1 MPAPTTL
8 SYVDYVASGSTA
20 NFGVSIP
27 YLAKADITVTV
38 NGVPVTFTW
47 LNNQT
52 VLLDAVPAAATA
64 VRITRTT
71 PIAVALVTE
80 ADGSVLSAADLN
92 RQDLQNLYLIQELK
106 EKVDSLQAQLNSLVV
121 LAGNLPAV
129 TTGDNGKILQVVSG
143 VWTLVVTNTTTVVK
157 DEQVDGTV
165 LKLQK
170 KTVPLVT
177 IGAAPTVSG
186 WLDTHTGTAC

>member
-8 SYVDYVASGSTA
+8 SYVDYVASGVTA
-20 NFGVSIP
+20 TFGVTIP

-38 NGVPVTFTW
+38 NGTPVTFTW
-47 LNNQT
+47 LNNST
-52 VLLDAVPAAATA
+52 VLLNSTPAGGAA

-80 ADGSVLSAADLN
+80 QDGSVLSAEDLN
-92 RQDLQNLYLIQELK
+92 EQDLQNLYLIQELK

-121 LAGNLPAV
+121 LAGNLPTV

-143 VWTLVVTNTTTVVK
+143 VWTLVATNTLTIM
-157 DEQVDGTV
+157 DDFQVDGV
-165 LKLQK
+165 NLKLQK

-177 IGAAPTVSG
+177 IGATPSISAWT
-186 WLDTHTGTAC
+186 DAHTGTAC

>member
-1 MPAPTTL
+1 MPSPTTL

-20 NFGVSIP
+20 TFGVTIP
-27 YLAKADITVTV
+27 YLSKADITVTV
-38 NGVPVTFTW
+38 NGSPVTFSW

-52 VLLDAVPAAATA
+52 VLLDATPAASAA

-80 ADGSVLSAADLN
+80 QDGSVLSAADLN
-92 RQDLQNLYLIQELK
+92 EQDLQNLYLIQELK

-121 LAGNLPAV
+121 VAGNLPAV

-143 VWTLVVTNTTTVVK
+143 VWTLVVTNQLTITDDV
-157 DEQVDGTV
+157 QVDGTA
-165 LKLQK
+165 LKIQK

-177 IGAAPTVSG
+177 IGAAPAVSG
-186 WLDTHTGTAC
+186 WIDIHTGTAC